1 MKLTPDLVERTLG
14 QFQAQAL
21 PEDHPVVPKLSELFG
36 DHTFFLDAA
45 GLNIVEPNGATEAGA
60 PTGQVIKL
68 ASWQDA
74 NRTGLA
80 PHKPEPT
87 GVVVALDTA
96 A

>member
-1 MKLTPDLVERTLG
+1 MKLTPALVERTLG
-14 QFQAQAL
+14 QFEAQAL
-21 PEDHPVVPKLSELFG
+21 PENHPVVPQLSKLFG
-36 DHTFFLDAA
+36 DHTFFLDAE
-45 GLNIVEPNGATEAGA
+45 GLHIIEPSGASESGV
-60 PTGQVIKL
+60 PTGQVVKL

-87 GVVVALDTA
+87 GLIVALDTA